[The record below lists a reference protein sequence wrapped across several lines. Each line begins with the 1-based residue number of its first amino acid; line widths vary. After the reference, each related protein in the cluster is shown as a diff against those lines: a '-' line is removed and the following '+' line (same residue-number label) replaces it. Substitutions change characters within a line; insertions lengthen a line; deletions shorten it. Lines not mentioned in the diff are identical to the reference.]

1 MVLLVGVE
9 SVTDMGVLIVQH
21 YLFSDVVLNQNS
33 PDIVS
38 IGYSVRELN
47 NQAETLLFDT
57 LVVVVA
63 VILLL
68 RRDYPPK
75 TEITA
80 TKNFR
85 SIGDSMGTVIDL
97 LEFF

>member
-21 YLFSDVVLNQNS
+21 YLFSDVVLNQHS

-47 NQAETLLFDT
+47 KQAETLLFDT

-68 RRDYPPK
+68 RRGYPPK

>member
-21 YLFSDVVLNQNS
+21 YLFSDVVLDQNS
-33 PDIVS
+33 PDIGS
-38 IGYSVRELN
+38 IGYSMRELN
-47 NQAETLLFDT
+47 KQAETLLFDA

-63 VILLL
+63 VVLLL
-68 RRDYPPK
+68 RRGYPSK
-75 TEITA
+75 AEVTA
-80 TKNFR
+80 TKDFG
-85 SIGDSMGTVIDL
+85 SIDDSMGTVIDL